1 MDGITIPAAPD
12 LDAVAA
18 LRSRLW
24 EAGYR
29 PVPVYNMDQRVTS
42 PGKQPMGEGWQ
53 NAARRDPPACVARP
67 HARAL
72 NTGILCDGL
81 RAVDIDVDD
90 PDLADRLHKLAVE
103 MLGEAPTRSR
113 SNTRRVLLVY
123 RAAEGEPGTPDV
135 QAPNHSR
142 EHSCRI
148 EVLGRGKQ
156 FVGFG
161 LHPSGV
167 PLQWSP
173 SPLDTIPRA
182 DLPAITEAALSA
194 FLEAAGGMMGAEP
207 SAEPGEAT
215 EAAEAPH
222 VPSPLGPSADPL
234 DVTAALAAIPNTG
247 RDWDRWSRIG
257 LATWHATGGS
267 PEGFA
272 AWSAWS
278 ARATDGIHDPASC
291 RTAWE
296 GFHRSPPGEIGA
308 GSLFH
313 MAREALPSWRKP
325 TEITRNAPKGPRPKP
340 ITAADL
346 LAMDIPPRRMLL
358 RPYLPEAGSA
368 MVYAPRGIGKTWIS
382 LSIAYA
388 VAAGCE
394 ALQGRAP
401 EPRRVLFVDG
411 EMPLVT
417 LQERLAAIALGM
429 GREPPAADYL
439 QFLPADHFR
448 DGLPDLASPDGRGLI
463 EELSDGMALVVLDNL
478 SSLARYKENE
488 ADGWQPLQDLV
499 LSLRRRGTSTLLVHH
514 AGKGGQ
520 QRGTSRR
527 EDILDTVIALRR
539 PEEYEATEGARF
551 HWHFEKARG
560 FQGEDA
566 APFEATL
573 QLTDAGAA
581 WHVTPL
587 AKSKQALAWEMFG
600 QGAKPAEIATACSV
614 STATVYRWKADYDK
628 GGRDA

>member
-1 MDGITIPAAPD
+1 MDGITISPSPD
-12 LDAVAA
+12 RAAVAA

-24 EAGYR
+24 DAGYR
-29 PVPVYNMDQRVTS
+29 PVPVYNIDEPGAS
-42 PGKQPMGEGWQ
+42 PGKRPMGEGWQ
-53 NAARRDPPACVARP
+53 HAARQGPPGKP
-67 HARAL
+67 HPRAL

-81 RAVDIDVDD
+81 RAVDLDVDD
-90 PDLADRLHKLAVE
+90 PALADRLHKLAVS
-103 MLGEAPTRSR
+103 MLGDAPTRSR
-113 SNTRRVLLVY
+113 SNTGRVLLVY
-123 RAAEGEPGTPDV
+123 SAAEGKPGKRQVKGDGGL
-135 QAPNHSR
+135 
-142 EHSCRI
+142 I
-148 EVLGRGKQ
+148 EVLGHGQQ
-156 FVGFG
+156 FVAFG

-167 PLQWSP
+167 PLEWSP

-182 DLPAITEAALSA
+182 DLPAITETALDA
-194 FLEAAGGMMGAEP
+194 FLAAAGAMIGAKAHDTQP
-207 SAEPGEAT
+207 
-215 EAAEAPH
+215 EAPEAPEALH
-222 VPSPLGPSADPL
+222 TPSPLGPSADPL
-234 DVTAALAAIPNTG
+234 DVAAALAVIPNTG
-247 RDWDRWSRIG
+247 RDWDTWSRIG

-267 PEGFA
+267 REGFA

-278 ARATDGIHDPASC
+278 ARATDGIHDPKTC
-291 RTAWE
+291 HTTWE
-296 GFHRSPPGEIGA
+296 GFDRSPPGEIGA

-313 MAREALPSWRKP
+313 MAREARPSWRKP
-325 TEITRNAPKGPRPKP
+325 TDTARNAPGGPRPKP
-340 ITAADL
+340 ITAAEL
-346 LAMDIPPRRMLL
+346 LRMEIPPRRMLL

-417 LQERLAAIALGM
+417 LQERVTAIALGM
-429 GREPPAADYL
+429 GQEPPAADYL

-463 EELSDGMALVVLDNL
+463 EELSEGMALVVLDNL

-499 LSLRRRGTSTLLVHH
+499 LSLRRRNTSTLLVHH

-573 QLTDAGAA
+573 NLTDGRAT

-600 QGAKPAEIATACSV
+600 QGAKPAEIATACDV
-614 STATVYRWKADYDK
+614 STATVYRWKADYEK